1 MTIDISYE
9 AEEKLH
15 IPYRRI
21 IENVV
26 RGCLSME
33 QCPYEAEVS
42 VTVTDGEA
50 IRVLNRD
57 YRDKDSATDV
67 LSFPMV
73 DFPSPGAYDEACT
86 DECFNPETGELV
98 LGDIVLNVERVK
110 SQAVEYGHTQTREL
124 AFLVAHSM
132 LHLLGYDHEES
143 GEREEMEARQRE
155 ILDSIGYRRQG
166 ISEK

>member
-26 RGCLSME
+26 CGCLDAE
-33 QCPYEAEVS
+33 KCPYEAEVS
-42 VTVTDGEA
+42 VTITDGPA
-50 IRVLNRD
+50 IRELNRE
-57 YRDKDSATDV
+57 YRENDSATDV
-67 LSFPMV
+67 LSFPLV
-73 DFPSPGAYDEACT
+73 DFSSPADYDGACT
-86 DECFNPETGELV
+86 EECFNPETGELV
-98 LGDIVLNVERVK
+98 LGDIVLNVERIK

-132 LHLLGYDHEES
+132 LHLLGYDHMEEE
-143 GEREEMEARQRE
+143 EREVMEQRQRD
-155 ILDSIGYRRQG
+155 ILDGIGYRRQRG
-166 ISEK
+166 